1 MGINQLFRD
10 PGSFLY
16 AMLLT
21 LPGIIIGLTFHEYAH
36 AYVSYRLGDP
46 TPKNQGRVTIS
57 PFAHIDPLGF
67 IMLLLFRFGYGKPV
81 MINPNNYKD
90 RRKGEILVSLAGVT
104 MNFIVAVVC
113 ALIYYLLIKF
123 QVLAFGSVIRIMLQY
138 TIIININLMV
148 FNLLPIP
155 PLDGYKVV
163 RNLLIGKIDVGKL
176 WHFESFFN
184 RYGFIILFIL
194 LYLPATQALIQALS
208 GYVLDFVNLLTAWIL

>member
-1 MGINQLFRD
+1 
-10 PGSFLY
+10 
-16 AMLLT
+16 
-21 LPGIIIGLTFHEYAH
+21 
-36 AYVSYRLGDP
+36 
-46 TPKNQGRVTIS
+46 
-57 PFAHIDPLGF
+57 
-67 IMLLLFRFGYGKPV
+67 

-176 WHFESFFN
+176 WQFESFFN

>member
-36 AYVSYRLGDP
+36 AYVSYKLGDP

-176 WHFESFFN
+176 WQFESFFN

-194 LYLPATQALIQALS
+194 LYLPAPQALIQALS